1 MTVDIKQ
8 RLKTLPYIDI
18 RARSKH
24 QELISLRSGILKGQ
38 VFDSMPKS
46 KSNKNQSEELNIS
59 IIDRSEQLYKEIKE
73 IYRERDE
80 LIRLIESLDD
90 PLENIVM
97 RLFFIDGLTWSE
109 VEKKLGCS
117 RGTIYNIRKSAFEN
131 IQKEVNRLNK
141 IETLK

>member
-1 MTVDIKQ
+1 MTIDIKQ
-8 RLKTLPYIDI
+8 RLKALPYIDI

-24 QELISLRSGILKGQ
+24 QEYISLRSGILKGQ
-38 VFDSMPKS
+38 TFDSMPKS

-59 IIDRSEQLYKEIKE
+59 IIDRSKQLYKEIKE

-80 LIRLIESLDD
+80 LVRLIESLSD